1 MTKSMM
7 KKEKETE
14 DRICRFSPLHVKM
27 LDNRLRRF
35 FLNPE
40 KFLKSYVKPGMAVI
54 DIGCG
59 TGIFTHEMMKLSG
72 AKGSVIACDV
82 QEEMIEYARKK
93 LKGTDNFSRI
103 KWHVCSSDSL
113 NLGNESCF
121 DFALSFF
128 MVHEVPDMNS
138 LFREVFTLLKPGGI
152 YLIAEPAFH
161 VSKEAFSFTVNT
173 AERCGFMTA
182 EMKKISMGRMAVLKK
197 PEFLGD
203 DSFLGEKFL

>member
-7 KKEKETE
+7 KNEKETE

-35 FLNPE
+35 FLKPE
-40 KFLKSYVKPGMAVI
+40 KFLRSYVKPGMNVI

-59 TGIFTHEMMKLSG
+59 PGVLTREIVKFSG
-72 AKGSVIACDV
+72 AKGTVTACDV

-93 LKGTDNFSRI
+93 LCGIDNFGRI

-113 NLGNESCF
+113 DLGNESCF
-121 DFALSFF
+121 DFAISFF
-128 MVHEVPDMNS
+128 MVHEVPDMNC
-138 LFREVFTLLKPGGI
+138 LFREVFNLLKPGGI

-161 VSKEAFSFTVNT
+161 VSKEAFYRTVKA
-173 AERCGFMTA
+173 AEICGFITA
-182 EMKKISMGRMAVLKK
+182 EMKKFSMGHLAVFEK
-197 PEFLGD
+197 PENFGEN
-203 DSFLGEKFL
+203 SFQGEN